1 MATAKNIAATD
12 VVTAARADTI
22 SEVATLMRDE
32 DVGSVVVEEENLPVG
47 IVTDRQLALGLADD
61 PEVGHETVDE
71 VMTRDVETILESA
84 TIFQAAQT
92 LSEEGIRRAPV
103 VDAEG
108 ELVGVLSLDDI
119 LYVIEEEFDTA
130 EDVLEAQSPRFGG
143 EA

>member
-1 MATAKNIAATD
+1 MATAKDIAATD
-12 VVTAARADTI
+12 VITSARADSI
-22 SEVATLMRDE
+22 SDVAAKMRDE
-32 DVGSVVVEEENLPVG
+32 EVGSVVVVEEELPVG

-61 PEVGHETVDE
+61 PEIGHETVDE

-84 TIFQAAQT
+84 TVFQAAQT
-92 LSEEGIRRAPV
+92 LSEAGIRRAPV
-103 VDAEG
+103 VDADG